1 MSKSLFRRKD
11 INKVLQDA
19 QSNGKEHS
27 LVKVLGLTD
36 LTSFGIAAIIG
47 AGIFST
53 IGNASFNGGPAVAL
67 LFVFIAMACAFT
79 GLCYAQFASTVPVS
93 GSAYTYAYVSF
104 GEIFAWIIG
113 WALILEY
120 AVSNMVVAIGWSGYF
135 TEMLSKFGILF
146 PEYFSTDYVTAR
158 NAALEY
164 EAAARNGTTAQ
175 LSLFTMQ
182 QKGAFD
188 TAPTIAG
195 LKMLMNIPAF
205 VVTAIITSVVYVG
218 IKESRNASNALVVFK
233 VIVILVVIVTGAFFI
248 NTDNWTPFF
257 PNGVGGVLLGVSSV
271 FFAFVGFDS
280 ISTTAEECKD
290 PQRDMPRAMLYA
302 LVICTV
308 LYVVIA
314 LVLTGMVNY
323 KELKVD
329 DPLAY
334 VFSVLGLSATGGVK
348 TFLNAMGGIIAVSA
362 VVAMTSALLAYQ
374 IGQPRIWMTMSRDGL
389 IWKKFSE
396 IHPKYKT
403 PAFATLIT
411 GLFVGVPSLFLNMQ
425 FVTDLTSVGTLFAF
439 IVVCAGILYMDSKGL
454 GKNARF
460 RVPYINSKYAV
471 GGLLVG
477 ALLIASQYG
486 FVELLQSKPLLG
498 VFWAVWIG
506 LAVLSF
512 QRNFSLIPVLGIL
525 TNLYLMTELGVSNW
539 LIFLVWLGIGLVIY
553 FSYGYWK
560 SKLATK

>member
-182 QKGAFD
+182 QKEAFD

-302 LVICTV
+302 LAICTV

>member
-182 QKGAFD
+182 QKEAFD

-233 VIVILVVIVTGAFFI
+233 VIV
-248 NTDNWTPFF
+248 
-257 PNGVGGVLLGVSSV
+257 
-271 FFAFVGFDS
+271 
-280 ISTTAEECKD
+280 
-290 PQRDMPRAMLYA
+290 
-302 LVICTV
+302 
-308 LYVVIA
+308 
-314 LVLTGMVNY
+314 
-323 KELKVD
+323 
-329 DPLAY
+329 
-334 VFSVLGLSATGGVK
+334 
-348 TFLNAMGGIIAVSA
+348 
-362 VVAMTSALLAYQ
+362 
-374 IGQPRIWMTMSRDGL
+374 
-389 IWKKFSE
+389 
-396 IHPKYKT
+396 
-403 PAFATLIT
+403 
-411 GLFVGVPSLFLNMQ
+411 
-425 FVTDLTSVGTLFAF
+425 
-439 IVVCAGILYMDSKGL
+439 
-454 GKNARF
+454 
-460 RVPYINSKYAV
+460 
-471 GGLLVG
+471 
-477 ALLIASQYG
+477 
-486 FVELLQSKPLLG
+486 
-498 VFWAVWIG
+498 
-506 LAVLSF
+506 
-512 QRNFSLIPVLGIL
+512 
-525 TNLYLMTELGVSNW
+525 
-539 LIFLVWLGIGLVIY
+539 
-553 FSYGYWK
+553 
-560 SKLATK
+560 